1 MSDPLTNS
9 NDGRFDRVLV
19 WDPDTQGY
27 EDLTSNKANVT
38 DVYSKSA
45 SDALLLAKAPLANP
59 TFTGTAT
66 FENVSGI
73 SKADVGL
80 GQVDNTS
87 DPAKPV
93 STATAT
99 ALGLKAP
106 LANPTFTGTATFENV
121 SGISKADVGLGSV
134 DNTSED
140 RKSVV

>member
-19 WDPDTQGY
+19 WDPETQGY
-27 EDLTSNKANVT
+27 EDLTSGKANVT

-45 SDALLLAKAPLANP
+45 TDAFLLAKAPLANP

-66 FENVSGI
+66 FEAVSGLD
-73 SKADVGL
+73 KADVGL

-87 DPAKPV
+87 DANKGI

-99 ALGLKAP
+99 ALGLK
-106 LANPTFTGTATFENV
+106 T
-121 SGISKADVGLGSV
+121 D
-134 DNTSED
+134 
-140 RKSVV
+140 KSTTTTLQWPGPQAHLRTPSMC